1 MKERKKCLV
10 IVESP
15 AKAKT
20 IENYLGKDY
29 RVLATRGHVR
39 DLVNKEGSVDF
50 NNNFEMKWTATVQN
64 AKYMREIYDA
74 CKKCDAVVL
83 ATDPDR
89 EGEAI
94 SWHVLEMLKKKKMLS
109 GEDKK
114 ATTTTTS
121 SNGSSSSKSKSKHVS
136 RVTFTE
142 VTKNAVLE
150 AFGKPREIDLR
161 LVDAYL
167 ARRALDYLYGFYVER
182 RALEK
187 VTERDQFVG
196 WKSAI
201 GGVEISRGE
210 RNGSRG
216 VRSETVLVGPG
227 DFRRGKQS
235 RQERVRTQSC
245 SVSKGRKFQSLQSK
259 AMRTRQKWCDASKI
273 RARGW

>member
-1 MKERKKCLV
+1 MGIPTTPTARTRRGRGGRLLSTFASSSSVESSLGSRSTYSSSSDERKKSLV

-94 SWHVLEMLKKKKMLS
+94 SWHVLEMLKKKKLLS

-121 SNGSSSSKSKSKHVS
+121 SSGSSSSKSKSKS
-136 RVTFTE
+136 
-142 VTKNAVLE
+142 
-150 AFGKPREIDLR
+150 G
-161 LVDAYL
+161 
-167 ARRALDYLYGFYVER
+167 
-182 RALEK
+182 
-187 VTERDQFVG
+187 
-196 WKSAI
+196 
-201 GGVEISRGE
+201 
-210 RNGSRG
+210 
-216 VRSETVLVGPG
+216 
-227 DFRRGKQS
+227 
-235 RQERVRTQSC
+235 
-245 SVSKGRKFQSLQSK
+245 
-259 AMRTRQKWCDASKI
+259 
-273 RARGW
+273 

>member
-1 MKERKKCLV
+1 MNNVLVARWCEQRGSLASAFKTASSSPPIPESTRGTKLYSASSSTDVAQGRKKNVV

-39 DLVNKEGSVDF
+39 DLVNKEGSVDW
-50 NNNFEMKWTATVQN
+50 NNNFEMKWTPTTQN

-74 CKKCDAVVL
+74 CEKCDAVVL

-94 SWHVLEMLKKKKMLS
+94 SWHVLEMLKKKKLLR
-109 GEDKK
+109 EDRK
-114 ATTTTTS
+114 AT
-121 SNGSSSSKSKSKHVS
+121 SSSSIHVS

-150 AFGKPREIDLR
+150 AFGKPREIDVR

-167 ARRALDYLYGFYVER
+167 ARRALDYLYGFTLSGVLWRKLPNATSLSAGRVQSAALRLVVER
-182 RALEK
+182 E
-187 VTERDQFVG
+187 TEVEAFVPKPY
-196 WKSAI
+196 WS
-201 GGVEISRGE
+201 VEA
-210 RNGSRG
+210 
-216 VRSETVLVGPG
+216 T
-227 DFRRGKQS
+227 
-235 RQERVRTQSC
+235 
-245 SVSKGRKFQSLQSK
+245 
-259 AMRTRQKWCDASKI
+259 
-273 RARGW
+273 

>member
-1 MKERKKCLV
+1 MGIPMTATSWRRGGILLRTFASSSSVESSLGSRSSLNSSSSERTKKSLV

-50 NNNFEMKWTATVQN
+50 NNNFEMKWSPTVQN

-94 SWHVLEMLKKKKMLS
+94 SWHVLEMLKKKKLLS

-114 ATTTTTS
+114 ATTTSTS
-121 SNGSSSSKSKSKHVS
+121 SSGSSSKSKSKSKHVS

-167 ARRALDYLYGFYVER
+167 ARRALDYLYGFTLSGVLWRKLPNATSLSAGSCLLY
-182 RALEK
+182 
-187 VTERDQFVG
+187 TSPSPRD
-196 WKSAI
+196 
-201 GGVEISRGE
+201 
-210 RNGSRG
+210 
-216 VRSETVLVGPG
+216 
-227 DFRRGKQS
+227 
-235 RQERVRTQSC
+235 
-245 SVSKGRKFQSLQSK
+245 
-259 AMRTRQKWCDASKI
+259 
-273 RARGW
+273 

>member
-1 MKERKKCLV
+1 MNSSADERKKSLV

-94 SWHVLEMLKKKKMLS
+94 SWHVLEMLKKKKLLS

-121 SNGSSSSKSKSKHVS
+121 SSGSSSSKSKSKHVS

-150 AFGKPREIDLR
+150 AFGKPR
-161 LVDAYL
+161 A
-167 ARRALDYLYGFYVER
+167 
-182 RALEK
+182 
-187 VTERDQFVG
+187 
-196 WKSAI
+196 
-201 GGVEISRGE
+201 
-210 RNGSRG
+210 
-216 VRSETVLVGPG
+216 
-227 DFRRGKQS
+227 
-235 RQERVRTQSC
+235 
-245 SVSKGRKFQSLQSK
+245 VSYTHLTLPTK
-259 AMRTRQKWCDASKI
+259 A
-273 RARGW
+273 